1 MKLSSVDYYLD
12 WPVSIKLKNL
22 REFIITNLEKK
33 GDLIRWSIVDI
44 QDSIDSFGT
53 KKLKNKKNIN
63 FFSYNL
69 YFNSNF
75 VF

>member
-22 REFIITNLEKK
+22 RKFIIANLEKK

-44 QDSIDSFGT
+44 QNSIDSFGT
-53 KKLKNKKNIN
+53 KKLKIKAVLANKK
-63 FFSYNL
+63 
-69 YFNSNF
+69 
-75 VF
+75 

>member
-44 QDSIDSFGT
+44 QNSIDSLGT
-53 KKLKNKKNIN
+53 KKLRIKAVLAN
-63 FFSYNL
+63 
-69 YFNSNF
+69 
-75 VF
+75 

>member
-33 GDLIRWSIVDI
+33 GDLIRWAIVDI
-44 QDSIDSFGT
+44 QNSIDSFGT
-53 KKLKNKKNIN
+53 KKIKIKAVLAKKKI
-63 FFSYNL
+63 
-69 YFNSNF
+69 
-75 VF
+75 

>member
-1 MKLSSVDYYLD
+1 MKLSSVNYYLD
-12 WPVSIKLKNL
+12 WPVSLKLKNL

-53 KKLKNKKNIN
+53 KKLKIKA
-63 FFSYNL
+63 
-69 YFNSNF
+69 
-75 VF
+75 VFAN

>member
-1 MKLSSVDYYLD
+1 MKLSSVDYYLN

-53 KKLKNKKNIN
+53 KKLKIKA
-63 FFSYNL
+63 
-69 YFNSNF
+69 
-75 VF
+75 VFAN

>member
-44 QDSIDSFGT
+44 QNSIDPFGT
-53 KKLKNKKNIN
+53 KKLKIKAVLVN
-63 FFSYNL
+63 
-69 YFNSNF
+69 
-75 VF
+75 

>member
-44 QDSIDSFGT
+44 QNSIDSFGT
-53 KKLKNKKNIN
+53 KKLRIKAVIAN
-63 FFSYNL
+63 
-69 YFNSNF
+69 
-75 VF
+75 

>member
-22 REFIITNLEKK
+22 RKFIIANLEKK

-53 KKLKNKKNIN
+53 KKLKIKAVLAN
-63 FFSYNL
+63 
-69 YFNSNF
+69 
-75 VF
+75 

>member
-12 WPVSIKLKNL
+12 WPVSIKLKKL

-44 QDSIDSFGT
+44 QNSIDSFGT
-53 KKLKNKKNIN
+53 KKLKIKAVLVN
-63 FFSYNL
+63 
-69 YFNSNF
+69 
-75 VF
+75 

>member
-22 REFIITNLEKK
+22 RKFIIANLEKK

-44 QDSIDSFGT
+44 QNSIDSFGI
-53 KKLKNKKNIN
+53 KKLKIKAILAN
-63 FFSYNL
+63 
-69 YFNSNF
+69 
-75 VF
+75 